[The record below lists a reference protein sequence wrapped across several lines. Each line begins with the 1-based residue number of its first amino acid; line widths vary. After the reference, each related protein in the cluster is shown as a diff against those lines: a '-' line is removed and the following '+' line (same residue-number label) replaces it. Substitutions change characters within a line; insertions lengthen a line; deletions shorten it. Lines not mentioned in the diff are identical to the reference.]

1 MNAETAGPGEGRL
14 DEMAET
20 ISEYRTWF
28 IVLGVAMILLG
39 IVALFFPLLTTIAVK
54 VFLGWLILI
63 SGVVQAVHAFSTQK
77 WGAFLYN
84 LLIGVLYV
92 LVGAWLAFLPLTG
105 VLTLTFVLAF
115 LFVLQGVLE
124 IGVALRIRPHEGWGW
139 MMAAGVIAVLA
150 GIMLI
155 LKLPSS
161 AAWALGLM
169 AGITMISAGWAYLS
183 LALQVGKAGKSIR
196 GTQA

>member
-1 MNAETAGPGEGRL
+1 MSAQTGGQGHGRL
-14 DEMAET
+14 GEMAET

-28 IVLGVAMILLG
+28 IVLGVALILLG
-39 IVALFFPLLTTIAVK
+39 VVALFFPVLTTIAAK

-77 WGAFLYN
+77 WSGFFYN
-84 LLIGVLYV
+84 LLIGLLYV

-105 VLTLTFVLAF
+105 ILSLTFMLAF
-115 LFVLQGVLE
+115 LFILQGVLE
-124 IGVALRIRPHEGWGW
+124 IGVALKIKPDEGWGW
-139 MMAAGVIAVLA
+139 MMAAGIVAVLA

-161 AAWALGLM
+161 AAWAIGLM
-169 AGITMISAGWAYLS
+169 VGISMISAGWAYLS
-183 LALQVGKAGKSIR
+183 LALRAGRVAKAIR
-196 GTQA
+196 ETRA